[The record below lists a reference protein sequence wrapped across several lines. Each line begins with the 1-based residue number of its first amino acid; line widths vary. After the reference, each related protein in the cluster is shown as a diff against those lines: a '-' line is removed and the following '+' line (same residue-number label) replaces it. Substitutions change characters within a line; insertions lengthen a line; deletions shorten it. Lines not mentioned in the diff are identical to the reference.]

1 MSTTKKN
8 PIKQFTLKLAEL
20 EEALSAL
27 WAEAGK
33 EVGPYTLEGEP
44 MFDCVILSEEGHFG
58 FAEEEGCQIAE
69 EEEGFQYLVVARRS
83 EGIRKADTKNA
94 LWWATWLLNLY
105 TERKG
110 DPANDPYREYGD
122 AEVLLDDGK
131 QVKELA
137 RLIL

>member
-1 MSTTKKN
+1 MNK
-8 PIKQFTLKLAEL
+8 PIKQFTLKLAKL

-27 WAEAGK
+27 WPEPGK
-33 EVGPYTLEGEP
+33 EVGPYTPEGEP
-44 MFDCVILSEEGHFG
+44 MFDCVVLSEEGHFG
-58 FAEEEGCQIAE
+58 YADEEGCQIAT

-83 EGIRKADTKNA
+83 EGIRKAEDKGA
-94 LWWATWLLNLY
+94 VWWATWLLNLY
-105 TERKG
+105 AERKG
-110 DPANDPYREYGD
+110 DPANDPFREYGD